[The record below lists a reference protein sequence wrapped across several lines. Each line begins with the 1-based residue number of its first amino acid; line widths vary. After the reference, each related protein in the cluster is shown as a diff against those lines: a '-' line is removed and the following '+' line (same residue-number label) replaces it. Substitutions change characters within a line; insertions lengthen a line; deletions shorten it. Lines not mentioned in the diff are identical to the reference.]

1 MKKRRGDL
9 AISALTAAVALIW
22 LVPLVWLCTTAFTK
36 PEYSMHLLP
45 HALPSLSN
53 FHYVLDIIPFWQ
65 YFFNTVQIVV
75 ITFGIQFF
83 TVSLAAYAMSAMRFR
98 GEKLMFFLI
107 FVQLIVP
114 NDVLILANYKTLA
127 TLHLTDSKL
136 GIMLPYLG
144 SAFGTFLV
152 RQSFKTIP
160 TSLSEAAR
168 MDGCSLWKIIWRIYV
183 PCSKPAFVSM
193 GLMSVSYHWNNYLW
207 PMVVTSSVENR
218 PLTVGLAIFAKSKES
233 GTQWFYVCAATLMI
247 IAPLIITF
255 FIFQRK
261 FINSFVSSGIK

>member
-1 MKKRRGDL
+1 MRRRINSIL
-9 AISALTAAVALIW
+9 ISGISGLVSLLWLI
-22 LVPLVWLCTTAFTK
+22 PLVWLCTTAFTK
-36 PEYSMHLLP
+36 PEYSMQLFLHTR
-45 HALPSLSN
+45 PSLNN
-53 FHYVLDIIPFWQ
+53 FKYVLDIIPFWR
-65 YFFNTVQIVV
+65 YFINTVEIV
-75 ITFGIQFF
+75 IFTFGIQFI
-83 TVSLAAYAMSAMRFR
+83 TVSMAAYALGVMRFR
-98 GEKLMFFLI
+98 GEKLMFLLI
-107 FVQLIVP
+107 FVQLTIP

-127 TLHLTDSKL
+127 AMHLTDTKL

-160 TSLSEAAR
+160 VSLSEAAR
-168 MDGCSLWKIIWRIYV
+168 MDGCTTWSNIWRIYV

-247 IAPLIITF
+247 IAPLVIGF
-255 FIFQRK
+255 FVFQRK